1 MLQSIIAGQEQLS
14 RVIFWLSPA
23 LADSGKVTYD
33 GFNLILGEEFT
44 GSFIEKLKSIYLAN
58 PMNVVNYI
66 KDDISSNKIGPI
78 FFNNLSDNP
87 SILQKHFISIF
98 LIKEK
103 PDGWYNQ
110 LFDYM
115 NLLHINSFYIRDL
128 YSAVT
133 NEIKNGFLSDTEL
146 LNLKNLT
153 LIVNAKLKY
162 SPKGKTKSIP
172 KNMIVNKK
180 NELPIDKILASSKI
194 NMLKK

>member
-1 MLQSIIAGQEQLS
+1 
-14 RVIFWLSPA
+14 
-23 LADSGKVTYD
+23 
-33 GFNLILGEEFT
+33 
-44 GSFIEKLKSIYLAN
+44 
-58 PMNVVNYI
+58 MNVVNYI

-87 SILQKHFISIF
+87 SILQKHFISLF

-162 SPKGKTKSIP
+162 APKGKTKSIP